1 MVQNVL
7 YLNGLPSHV
16 NLPFEYRTPLLSGNQ
31 MNLIF
36 RCSEFRWLVYLVKL
50 FLTTAN
56 FLLNVVVHQV
66 GNVPHQQTD
75 IRKLQRQLLK
85 LCGKG
90 KIFFQVILLEKV
102 DADADLLTLAK
113 RLLKTDSGAIETE
126 FELSDLVLKE
136 VGLAVD
142 VLQVAFNAAQA

>member
-1 MVQNVL
+1 MK
-7 YLNGLPSHV
+7 V
-16 NLPFEYRTPLLSGNQ
+16 NNTSK
-31 MNLIF
+31 IK
-36 RCSEFRWLVYLVKL
+36 YLVKL

-66 GNVPHQQTD
+66 SNVPHQQTD
-75 IRKLQRQLLK
+75 IRQLQRQLLK
-85 LCGKG
+85 LRGQG
-90 KIFFQVILLEKV
+90 KIFLQVILLKKV

-113 RLLKTDSGAIETE
+113 RLLKADSGAVETE

-142 VLQVAFNAAQA
+142 VLQVTFHAAQSGNDGRLEETFEA